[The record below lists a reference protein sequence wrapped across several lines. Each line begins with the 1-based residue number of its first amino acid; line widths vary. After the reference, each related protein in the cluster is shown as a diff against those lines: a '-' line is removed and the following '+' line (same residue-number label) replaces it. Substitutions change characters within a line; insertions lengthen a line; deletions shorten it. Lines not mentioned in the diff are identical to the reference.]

1 MIGDWDRAL
10 SGLGPVGPIARDRV
24 RPEPEPAVMV
34 EAELLP
40 GMSETDTFVA
50 GFRKLLDALGYES
63 GWQAV
68 PNPVTGAVKL
78 RLAARRREG

>member
-24 RPEPEPAVMV
+24 RPEPEPAAVV
-34 EAELLP
+34 EAELIP

-68 PNPVTGAVKL
+68 PNPVTGDVKI

>member
-34 EAELLP
+34 EAELIP

-63 GWQAV
+63 GWQTV

>member
-1 MIGDWDRAL
+1 MTGDWDRAL
-10 SGLGPVGPIARDRV
+10 YGLGPVGPIARHRV
-24 RPEPEPAVMV
+24 RPEPEPAVVV
-34 EAELLP
+34 EAELVP

-68 PNPVTGAVKL
+68 PNPMTGRVKI
-78 RLAARRREG
+78 RLVAQRREG

>member
-34 EAELLP
+34 EAELIP
-40 GMSETDTFVA
+40 GMSETDTLVDVFS
-50 GFRKLLDALGYES
+50 KLLDALGYES

-68 PNPVTGAVKL
+68 PNPLTGGVKL
-78 RLAARRREG
+78 RLAAQRREG

>member
-10 SGLGPVGPIARDRV
+10 SGLVPTEPIARHRV
-24 RPEPEPAVMV
+24 RPEPEPAVVV
-34 EAELLP
+34 ETELLP
-40 GMSETDTFVA
+40 GMSETDTFIG
-50 GFRKLLDALGYES
+50 GFRKLLNALGYES

-78 RLAARRREG
+78 RLAARLREG

>member
-10 SGLGPVGPIARDRV
+10 SGLGPGAPIARDRV
-24 RPEPEPAVMV
+24 RPEPEPAVVV
-34 EAELLP
+34 EAELFP
-40 GMSETDTFVA
+40 WMSETDTFVA
-50 GFRKLLDALGYES
+50 VFRKLLDALGYES

>member
-34 EAELLP
+34 EAELSP

>member
-1 MIGDWDRAL
+1 MTGDWDRAL

-24 RPEPEPAVMV
+24 RPEPEPAVVV
-34 EAELLP
+34 EAELMP
-40 GMSETDTFVA
+40 GMSETDTFIG

-68 PNPVTGAVKL
+68 PNPVTGGVKL
-78 RLAARRREG
+78 RLAAQRREG

>member
-24 RPEPEPAVMV
+24 RPEPEPAVVV
-34 EAELLP
+34 EAELTPL
-40 GMSETDTFVA
+40 MSETDTFIG

-68 PNPVTGAVKL
+68 PNPVTGAVKI

>member
-10 SGLGPVGPIARDRV
+10 SGLGPGVPIARDRV
-24 RPEPEPAVMV
+24 RPEPEPAVVV
-34 EAELLP
+34 ETELLP
-40 GMSETDTFVA
+40 GMSETDTFIGV
-50 GFRKLLDALGYES
+50 FRELLNALGYES

-78 RLAARRREG
+78 RLAARLREG

>member
-24 RPEPEPAVMV
+24 RPEPEPAAVV
-34 EAELLP
+34 EAELIP

-68 PNPVTGAVKL
+68 PNPLTGGVKI
-78 RLAARRREG
+78 RLAAQRREG

>member
-34 EAELLP
+34 EAELIP

-68 PNPVTGAVKL
+68 PNPLTGGVKI
-78 RLAARRREG
+78 RLAAQRREG

>member
-10 SGLGPVGPIARDRV
+10 SGLGPGVPVASDRAL
-24 RPEPEPAVMV
+24 PEPEPAAVV
-34 EAELLP
+34 VTELLP
-40 GMSETDTFVA
+40 GMSETDAFIG

-68 PNPVTGAVKL
+68 PNPLTGGVKL
-78 RLAARRREG
+78 RLAAQRREG

>member
-34 EAELLP
+34 EAELIP
-40 GMSETDTFVA
+40 GMSETDTLVA